1 MAGEFE
7 LIGPNDKPALIAMGA
22 PDAMEF
28 VKGTLVNLGYKV
40 HAAETHEDFMQRFA
54 QIPYEVIVLDE
65 TFCGAT
71 LAEHASLS
79 WLQKL
84 PMARRR
90 HATIFLV
97 GMSFQTMHTMQAF
110 QQSVHAVVNP
120 NEYNNLP
127 QVLQK
132 GIADNAMFMN
142 TFKEVQK
149 QLSAGKS

>member
-1 MAGEFE
+1 
-7 LIGPNDKPALIAMGA
+7 
-22 PDAMEF
+22 
-28 VKGTLVNLGYKV
+28 KV
-40 HAAETHEDFMQRFA
+40 HAVGTHEEFMQRFA
-54 QIPYEVIVLDE
+54 QISYEVIVIDE
-65 TFCGAT
+65 LFGGGT
-71 LAEHASLS
+71 LADHASLS

-110 QQSVHAVVNP
+110 QQSVHVVVNP
-120 NEYNNLP
+120 NEYNSLP

-132 GIADNAMFMN
+132 GVADNLMFMN

-149 QLSAGKS
+149 SLSAGKS